1 MLKLQLHVVTKLVS
15 TSLVD
20 QIDIE
25 AQSDILYHLLS
36 IAMSSVGCM
45 LWSSK
50 TAVTCIRV
58 SVTKWLMFTKY

>member
-1 MLKLQLHVVTKLVS
+1 MVLKLQLHVVTKLVS

-36 IAMSSVGCM
+36 IVMSSVGCM
-45 LWSSK
+45 L
-50 TAVTCIRV
+50 
-58 SVTKWLMFTKY
+58 